1 MAAGHFDVFSGTV
14 SKPAYVLVDGTT
26 IVSAGRDRPACPAE
40 TAELDLMGSYLVPGL
55 IDCHSHL
62 CFDSAADDCV
72 TRLSQQPDDELA
84 ERMRQRAASAAARG
98 VTTVRDVGDRGFLVT
113 DLVRS
118 ADPALPTIVSAGPP
132 LTSPGGHCHYL
143 GGAVAST
150 RDAVAAVARNC
161 ERGVDLIKIMVTGG
175 ILTRT
180 SDPGELQFSPE
191 TVRSVVREAHRR
203 GRPVAA
209 HAHSCDGIRLAFN
222 SGVDTIEH
230 ATFASET
237 AFGMDDQFVGEL
249 SRSRRTICPTFV
261 ERQGVRWD
269 PPHLAW
275 RKHVLMTLHR
285 RGVAIAAG
293 TDAGVK
299 KELHHDSL
307 PWAVA
312 AMAKAGIPPADALIS
327 ATLGAAMACNLGNSK
342 GRLAAAADADIVA
355 ITADPLDDLTALITP
370 SFVMIRGTV
379 VRSDGSMACRAT
391 KSSLRPT
398 GGSTRPCIGQ
408 RQGSMERALPSSR
421 SQVPTRSHGLSG
433 T

>member
-26 IVSAGRDRPACPAE
+26 IVAAGRDRPACPAE

-62 CFDSAADDCV
+62 YFDSAADDCV

-237 AFGMDDQFVGEL
+237 AFGMDDQFLGEL

-275 RKHVLMTLHR
+275 RRHVLMTLHR
-285 RGVAIAAG
+285 RGVAI
-293 TDAGVK
+293 
-299 KELHHDSL
+299 
-307 PWAVA
+307 
-312 AMAKAGIPPADALIS
+312 AGIPPADALIS

-408 RQGSMERALPSSR
+408 RQGLMERALPSSR